1 MSKKEEFKS
10 FVSKHPELI
19 NVVREKKNTW
29 QDFYEIYD
37 MYGEEESAWSKFKE
51 PDTSDDKRTLPL
63 QELTSLVKNI
73 NMDNV
78 QKYINN
84 AQKAINVISELT
96 AKKPVDTISTVAK
109 TPRVI
114 NKFFG
119 D

>member
-1 MSKKEEFKS
+1 
-10 FVSKHPELI
+10 
-19 NVVREKKNTW
+19 
-29 QDFYEIYD
+29 
-37 MYGEEESAWSKFKE
+37 MYGKDESVWEKYKE
-51 PDTSDDKRTLPL
+51 NKDNIESDDRKNASIT
-63 QELTSLVKNI
+63 ELTNLVKNI
-73 NMDNV
+73 NIDNV

-96 AKKPVDTISTVAK
+96 AKKTSTDTVQTIAK